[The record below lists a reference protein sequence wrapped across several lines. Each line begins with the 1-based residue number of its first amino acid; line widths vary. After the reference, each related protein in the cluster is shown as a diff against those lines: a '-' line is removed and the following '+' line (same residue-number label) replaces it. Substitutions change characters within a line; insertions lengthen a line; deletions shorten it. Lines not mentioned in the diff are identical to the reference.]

1 MLRPKLHSD
10 PLMIPMREVS
20 GMLPGC
26 ETRSTFQ
33 PRWITLQREAVVAP
47 AVRIKFDEVHPLVRI
62 HHLRRK
68 GEREEGGGLR
78 LVTWHQETRA
88 ASPCLHADRPR
99 RPLLGA
105 IFPSPQQRSPLPFTR
120 AERPRKVH
128 SPALHRGEPN
138 VPPFVASPMRGLA

>member
-10 PLMIPMREVS
+10 PLMIHMREVS

-47 AVRIKFDEVHPLVRI
+47 AGRIKFDEVHPLVRI

-68 GEREEGGGLR
+68 GRN
-78 LVTWHQETRA
+78 A
-88 ASPCLHADRPR
+88 AVSD
-99 RPLLGA
+99 
-105 IFPSPQQRSPLPFTR
+105 
-120 AERPRKVH
+120 
-128 SPALHRGEPN
+128 
-138 VPPFVASPMRGLA
+138 

>member
-68 GEREEGGGLR
+68 GRKAAVCDWSRGIKKPGQHLLTCTQIGLGDPSRE
-78 LVTWHQETRA
+78 
-88 ASPCLHADRPR
+88 PF
-99 RPLLGA
+99 PLLH
-105 IFPSPQQRSPLPFTR
+105 SKDLPLPFLWR
-120 AERPRKVH
+120 
-128 SPALHRGEPN
+128 RGQEKYI
-138 VPPFVASPMRGLA
+138 PPLFIGGSPM

>member
-47 AVRIKFDEVHPLVRI
+47 AARMKFDEVHPLVRI
-62 HHLRRK
+62 HHLRRTGRK
-68 GEREEGGGLR
+68 AAVCDWSRGIKKPGQHLLACTQIGLGDPSR
-78 LVTWHQETRA
+78 SHF
-88 ASPCLHADRPR
+88 
-99 RPLLGA
+99 PLSTK
-105 IFPSPQQRSPLPFTR
+105 SPQQNLPF
-120 AERPRKVH
+120 P
-128 SPALHRGEPN
+128 SSGEK
-138 VPPFVASPMRGLA
+138 LAKK